1 MFSLKGQKALV
12 VGVAND
18 QSIAWGCAKA
28 FREQGADVAVTYLN
42 ARAEAHVRPLAE
54 SIGSEIILPLDV
66 SIPGQLE
73 AVFAE
78 ITARWG
84 RLDTLLHSI
93 AFCPKEDLHGR
104 VVDCSAEGFA
114 KAMDVS
120 VHSFLRMIR
129 LAEPLMGAGGTCMTV
144 SFYGAE
150 KVVEHYNIMGP
161 VKSALESV
169 VRYAAAELGEKRIS
183 VHALSPGP
191 LKTRAASGI
200 ADFDELLNEAAERAP
215 THLLASIEDV
225 GAFAAFLASREAAN
239 VTGGVHQID
248 GGYSIIGLKTP
259 ALTLRSA
266 SLRRKSALPFPTRAP
281 PATAGHQRS
290 GRRQPAIAGRR
301 NAPAHRPA

>member
-1 MFSLKGQKALV
+1 MFSLEGQKILV

-28 FREQGADVAVTYLN
+28 FRAQGADLAITYLN
-42 ARAEAHVRPLAE
+42 DKAERHVRPLAE
-54 SIGSEIILPLDV
+54 ELGASLILPLDV
-66 SIPGQLE
+66 SVPGELE
-73 AVFAE
+73 RVFAE
-78 ITARWG
+78 IGTRWG

-114 KAMDVS
+114 MAMDVS

-129 LAEPLMGAGGTCMTV
+129 LAEPLMGEGGTCMTV

-150 KVVEHYNIMGP
+150 KVVENYNIMGP

-200 ADFDELLNEAAERAP
+200 GHFDDLLNAAAERAP

-248 GGYSIIGLKTP
+248 GGYSIIG
-259 ALTLRSA
+259 
-266 SLRRKSALPFPTRAP
+266 
-281 PATAGHQRS
+281 
-290 GRRQPAIAGRR
+290 
-301 NAPAHRPA
+301 